1 MPADQ
6 LIGATVVGERGQVVI
21 PKEIRDRLGLVSGT
35 RLIVMQQGDSPVMF
49 LPVERMQKM
58 VRQMSDYVDGLSRPR
73 RSKQP

>member
-1 MPADQ
+1 MLADQ

-21 PKEIRDRLGLVSGT
+21 PKEIRDRLGLVPGT

-58 VRQMSDYVDGLSRPR
+58 VRQMSDYVDGLPRSRR
-73 RSKQP
+73 AKQP

>member
-73 RSKQP
+73 RSKQS